1 MEEQDQPQNSKP
13 GLPEAV
19 NPEIGNGALWEKDP
33 HFLNLRSVD
42 PSSALD
48 NLLFDESARKKIVKK
63 WSDQLI
69 TPETPEAIDPHKG
82 ELPDQPRKSKKIIA
96 ASRIKAE
103 KPDWLD
109 DDEAEVSRDPIPI
122 EGKRVRK
129 AIKKAQ
135 KQQKRLQKEEKIQ
148 SAPPL
153 ESNLSPFTQWL
164 KSLKG
169 SEYVHPYE
177 DDYGLDQLAASN
189 KDGISETFADLLAA
203 QGYKDQAIDMY
214 KLLMTKY
221 PEKSSFFAAK
231 IEGLQ

>member
-1 MEEQDQPQNSKP
+1 MEEQDQTQKSKP

-33 HFLNLRSVD
+33 HFLILRSAD
-42 PSSALD
+42 PTSVFD
-48 NLLFDESARKKIVKK
+48 NLLFDESEKKELVKT
-63 WSDQLI
+63 WHDQLI
-69 TPETPEAIDPHKG
+69 TPEAPDGIGLPKG
-82 ELPDQPRKSKKIIA
+82 QLPDVPRKPKKIIA
-96 ASRIKAE
+96 SSRIKTG
-103 KPDWLD
+103 KPDWLED
-109 DDEAEVSRDPIPI
+109 NAAEASQEPIPV

-135 KQQKRLQKEEKIQ
+135 KQQKRLEKEEKIQ

-153 ESNLSPFTQWL
+153 ESNLSLFTQWL

-189 KDGISETFADLLAA
+189 KGGISETLADLLSA

-214 KLLMTKY
+214 KLLMAKY

-231 IEGLQ
+231 IKGLQ